1 MEVCKLATKNITI
14 RVSTATHAAL
24 KEAARDSNS
33 TLSDLGRRYLEAAV
47 ERRAWED
54 GVAPVM
60 PEIRV
65 EIQTKLVKMEERFAR
80 LLARTAIEGGVTKRL
95 VLRVLTE
102 IRTGT
107 ADEIVAWEQE
117 AWDASR
123 KSLYQPLKGVNEI
136 LEAHLVAQEVGD
148 KPKN

>member
-1 MEVCKLATKNITI
+1 LATRNITI

-24 KEAARDSNS
+24 KEAARDNSS
-33 TLSDLGRRYLEAAV
+33 TLSDLGRKYLEAAV

-60 PEIRV
+60 PKIRV

-95 VLRVLTE
+95 VLRILTE

-107 ADEIVAWEQE
+107 ADEIVEWEADAWES
-117 AWDASR
+117 SR
-123 KSLYQPLKGVNEI
+123 KSLYQPLKGVNEL
-136 LEAHLVAQEVGD
+136 LETLRVAPEVSD
-148 KPKN
+148 KSEN